1 MLLPTHLTLKGNDFL
16 SCRIRCEKAVVRV
29 GPSWDRTYRTR
40 SCPCLSKLGP
50 KERAISPSHI
60 FAYCCNKRV
69 GTFYSKMELT
79 IFPGPVRKQAEL
91 PSEGIE
97 PRTIPCSCFLTRTKI
112 ELWTIP
118 GQYLP
123 KAWFVLIHLSVFQH
137 NSLIFISFCSK
148 NREHRSGQLHRL

>member
-1 MLLPTHLTLKGNDFL
+1 MLLPTHLTYKGNDFFFL
-16 SCRIRCEKAVVRV
+16 PDSLWE
-29 GPSWDRTYRTR
+29 GSSPGWT
-40 SCPCLSKLGP
+40 KLGSFVP
-50 KERAISPSHI
+50 LPLEAGTKRESYFSQPYCI

-69 GTFYSKMELT
+69 GTFYVKMELT

-97 PRTIPCSCFLTRTKI
+97 PRTIPCSCFLTQTKI